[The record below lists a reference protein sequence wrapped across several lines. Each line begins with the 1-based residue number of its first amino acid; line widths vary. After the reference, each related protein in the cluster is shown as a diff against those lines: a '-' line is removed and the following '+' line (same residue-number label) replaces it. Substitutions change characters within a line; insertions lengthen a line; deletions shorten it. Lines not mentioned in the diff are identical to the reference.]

1 MYVRLQKA
9 TLCLIQTGDYYC
21 ISGKGSLSRN
31 KIGNL
36 EKRENP
42 NIITIDQ
49 TQSKFENIGLFEEKS
64 DARIKKNL

>member
-1 MYVRLQKA
+1 MSDCRRQHCARFKLEIIIAFQ
-9 TLCLIQTGDYYC
+9 
-21 ISGKGSLSRN
+21 GKGSLSRN